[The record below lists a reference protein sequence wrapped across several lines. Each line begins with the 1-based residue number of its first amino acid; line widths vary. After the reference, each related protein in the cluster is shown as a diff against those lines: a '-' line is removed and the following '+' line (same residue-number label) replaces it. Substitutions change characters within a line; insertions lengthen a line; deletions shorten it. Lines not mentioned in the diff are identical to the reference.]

1 MTFLEAVEHILELEG
16 GFIAHPKDPGGS
28 TNFGISQKSYPN
40 LDIKNLTKSE
50 AIKIYLRDYW
60 LPLRLDELPEVLRLC
75 LFDCAINQGTNVAI
89 KFLQASVGTVV
100 DGKIG
105 PMTIN
110 AVKSKDATKILI
122 NILKGRQTHYTKL
135 STWDTF
141 GKGWSKRLLH
151 ITILSLAPDVV

>member
-16 GFIAHPKDPGGS
+16 GFVAHPKDPGGN

-50 AIKIYLRDYW
+50 AINIYLRDYW
-60 LPLRLDELPEVLRLC
+60 LPLRLDELPGSLRLC
-75 LFDCAINQGTNVAI
+75 LFDCAVNQGTNVAI
-89 KFLQASVGTVV
+89 KFLQASLGTVV

-105 PMTIN
+105 PMTIF
-110 AVKSKDATKILI
+110 AAKSKSPQLVLI
-122 NILKGRQTHYTKL
+122 NILKGRQLHYTKL
-135 STWDTF
+135 STWDAF

-151 ITILSLAPDVV
+151 IAILSLTQNAN